1 MPKVLVLPFMLNG
14 APGPYLDALRGAG
27 LDVVYP
33 PKGRFLG
40 KPDELLEHLDGCE
53 AALAGMEP
61 FNADVLAASKL
72 RAIGRMGVG
81 YDAIDIPAATERKI
95 AVTIT
100 PGANEVSVAEQTL
113 ALMLGV
119 MRGFP
124 ERDREVRRGVWKREK
139 LPRLG
144 GKTLG
149 LVGMGRIGKA
159 VVPRAQG
166 LGLKVIA
173 YDPYPDQAFA
183 AAMNVRLVDL
193 DELYAT
199 ADVVSLH
206 LPCTAETQNMIN
218 ARTLSRMKRGAVLVN
233 TARGGLVDED
243 ALYAALRERH
253 LLGAGLDVFK
263 IEPLPLDSPL
273 LQLDNA
279 LLCCH
284 MGGLDEES
292 EVAMSRMAAECIA
305 RLYRGDWPEGCV
317 VNAEIRDGWKW

>member
-14 APGPYLDALRGAG
+14 APGPYLDALQAVG
-27 LDVVYP
+27 LEPVYP

-40 KPDELLEHLDGCE
+40 TPEELLAHLDGCE

-61 FNADVLAASKL
+61 FNRDVLAASKL
-72 RAIGRMGVG
+72 RVIGRMGVG
-81 YDAIDIPAATERKI
+81 YDAIDIPAATERGI

-124 ERDREVRRGVWKREK
+124 ERDREVRCGKWKREK
-139 LPRLG
+139 LPRLA

-149 LVGMGRIGKA
+149 LLGMGRIGKA

-166 LGLKVIA
+166 LGLNVIA
-173 YDPYPDQAFA
+173 YDPCPDQTFA
-183 AAMNVRLVDL
+183 AAMNVRMVEL
-193 DELYAT
+193 DELFAT
-199 ADVVSLH
+199 SDIVSLH
-206 LPCTAETQNMIN
+206 SPCTPETTNIIN
-218 ARTLSRMKRGAVLVN
+218 ARTLAQMKRGSVLVN
-233 TARGGLVDED
+233 TARGGLVDEE

-263 IEPLPLDSPL
+263 TEPLPLDSPL

-305 RLYRGDWPEGCV
+305 RLFRGDWPEGCV
-317 VNAEIRDGWKW
+317 VNASIRDGWKW